1 MQALSQIMTI
11 GQQTF
16 YGLILKCIC
25 YLSKI
30 ANAFLL
36 CMILRPSRVGG
47 QPRDF
52 GYIVGEVWG

>member
-1 MQALSQIMTI
+1 MTI